1 MIKEHILLWELIKE
15 LLKFGM
21 LIKVLKF
28 IKLQDIK
35 KELVPWLGE
44 VIKWLRAPGIGP
56 YELGMLDNAKLML
69 LLSIKD
75 IRRRFV
81 G

>member
-35 KELVPWLGE
+35 KELVH
-44 VIKWLRAPGIGP
+44 
-56 YELGMLDNAKLML
+56 
-69 LLSIKD
+69 
-75 IRRRFV
+75 
-81 G
+81 